1 MQRVDIG
8 KPAQGSETNMFT
20 LGFLENIGMTEL
32 IVILVIVLLLFGH
45 RLPGLGRNLGKSVGE
60 FKQGLKEGHEEANA
74 GATPAAPPATPAA
87 PAAQTTEKK
96 T

>member
-1 MQRVDIG
+1 ML
-8 KPAQGSETNMFT
+8 T

-60 FKQGLKEGHEEANA
+60 FKQGLKEGHEESTT
-74 GATPAAPPATPAA
+74 GAAPAAPPATPATPAA